1 MSYTNEIKENIDFWQ
16 KFLGTE
22 ICKCILQEETEG
34 SMPTEEQAEETH
46 ISMLIEPCYRKSL
59 TEKVTGESDLLPNGS
74 FSGFYRIFIKAA
86 YFYWNTKDT
95 SLLENALQDIAEN
108 LYKRIEKIPLKVL
121 IQDIHEC

>member
-16 KFLGTE
+16 KVLGTE

-59 TEKVTGESDLLPNGS
+59 T
-74 FSGFYRIFIKAA
+74 
-86 YFYWNTKDT
+86 
-95 SLLENALQDIAEN
+95 
-108 LYKRIEKIPLKVL
+108 
-121 IQDIHEC
+121 